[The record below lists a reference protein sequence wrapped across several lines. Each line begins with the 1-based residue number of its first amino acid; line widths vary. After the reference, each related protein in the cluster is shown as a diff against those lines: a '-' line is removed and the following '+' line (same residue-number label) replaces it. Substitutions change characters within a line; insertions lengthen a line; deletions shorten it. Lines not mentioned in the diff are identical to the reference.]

1 MKMEVDLYSNEKR
14 LWNLGYENI
23 AGCDEAGRGPLFGP
37 VVAASVIL
45 PHDFVLEGLNDSKK
59 LSEKKRE
66 KYYPIIM
73 EKALAVSVSIV
84 EADEID
90 KINIYEASRQG
101 MLRATNSLKVKPDYI
116 ITDAMPLDGFTS
128 VPHEAIIKG
137 DAKSITIAAASVIA
151 KVTRD
156 RIMYEIDKV
165 HPEYEFKKHKGYPTK
180 KHLELIEKY
189 GIIDGYRRTYGP
201 VKKYIEE
208 HKTNKEA

>member
-1 MKMEVDLYSNEKR
+1 MEVDLYSNEKR

-73 EKALAVSVSIV
+73 EKVLAVSVSVV

>member
-1 MKMEVDLYSNEKR
+1 MEVDLYSNEKR

-101 MLRATNSLKVKPDYI
+101 MLRATNFLKVKPDYI

>member
-1 MKMEVDLYSNEKR
+1 MTDLYENEKK

-66 KYYPIIM
+66 EYYPVIM
-73 EKALAVSVSIV
+73 QKALAVSVSIV

-201 VKKYIEE
+201 VKKYIEK